1 MVMSDQVRH
10 RRRGEE
16 LERALLDA
24 AWEELATVGFA
35 SLTMES
41 VAARAKTGVAVLY
54 RRWSNKDE
62 LVLAAIVNYRETHQV
77 ETPDTGSLRGDLL
90 ELLGS
95 FSDGQSSFRAVIT
108 ASFAGLLADS
118 GMTPAEV
125 RGRIIQDAPIK
136 SSAVYRRAGERGE
149 IDLDRIPEAVLSM
162 PFDLMR
168 HELLMT
174 LTAVPAERI
183 LSIVDD
189 LFLPLAARYRPAVA
203 QAGRDL
209 RAVSVRPVLDCAG
222 LHGALAARQSARKN
236 SGACWSGGSEPSE
249 TASERRGVHAVAG
262 AHRPSTG
269 RWAASRSTA
278 GGRGGGHG
286 VSYWR
291 AARQPVPRRQAFGPG
306 IGGLSLRTPR
316 CLPRDLSD

>member
-16 LERALLDA
+16 LESALLDA

-77 ETPDTGSLRGDLL
+77 ETPDTGTLRGDLL
-90 ELLGS
+90 ALLGS

-136 SSAVYRRAGERGE
+136 SSEIYRRASERGE

-174 LTAVPAERI
+174 LTAVPDERI
-183 LSIVDD
+183 VSIVDD
-189 LFLPLAARYRPAVA
+189 LFLPLAAQYRPAAAA

-209 RAVSVRPVLDCAG
+209 GP
-222 LHGALAARQSARKN
+222 
-236 SGACWSGGSEPSE
+236 
-249 TASERRGVHAVAG
+249 
-262 AHRPSTG
+262 
-269 RWAASRSTA
+269 
-278 GGRGGGHG
+278 RGGA
-286 VSYWR
+286 VY
-291 AARQPVPRRQAFGPG
+291 
-306 IGGLSLRTPR
+306 
-316 CLPRDLSD
+316 